1 MPRCNA
7 PPRPPRARAIIE
19 AEAAILATHAAIP
32 MLHERVIQGEAAG
45 VADAVRDP
53 RERELVGIRTHIRA
67 EWWRTRP
74 LWRGGGQGLR
84 PSCLRCAI
92 GGEISLIH
100 IRGAFSHA
108 LLRRPTVGEWRAN
121 SQYGAAVEKARP
133 DAATLAAARSAL
145 DALPAVPAY
154 ARVDGCLSPER
165 GFTVTEVELIEPA
178 LFLHLWPG
186 KAGRIAE
193 LLDPG
198 PDWLASRVSS
208 RPPSA

>member
-19 AEAAILATHAAIP
+19 AGAAILATHAAIP

-45 VADAVRDP
+45 VANAVRDP
-53 RERELVGIRTHIRA
+53 RERELVGIRTISG
-67 EWWRTRP
+67 P
-74 LWRGGGQGLR
+74 SDGGHDRFGAVGAGLAPFLPALCDR
-84 PSCLRCAI
+84 
-92 GGEISLIH
+92 GEISLIH

-121 SQYGAAVEKARP
+121 SQYGAVVEKARP
-133 DAATLAAARSAL
+133 DTATLAAVRSAL

-165 GFTVTEVELIEPA
+165 GFTVTEGELIEPA

-186 KAGRIAE
+186 KAGRIAD